1 MAKTHSGDWRSPYR
15 IHAWAADIAAALP
28 NARPGQAVERTARSL
43 ISLIARPVVG
53 WALCAALM
61 VLLMNT
67 VPLGMALMIHAI
79 AAPLFF
85 TAIALF

>member
-1 MAKTHSGDWRSPYR
+1 
-15 IHAWAADIAAALP
+15 
-28 NARPGQAVERTARSL
+28 
-43 ISLIARPVVG
+43 
-53 WALCAALM
+53 M